1 MGRRVRYAVVAV
13 GLFLLFFAVVERL
26 YAYPRLAKV
35 PLNPYSQPQAD
46 GSGTY
51 FDVSKL
57 RVVDGASLRN
67 TRVVKGDSKAGSS
80 KVAVWDQFFNT
91 VDLDGG
97 NRINAI
103 QERVV
108 FDRVTGQAVHCCGET
123 PRHEGIII
131 TFPFPTRK
139 TTYQMWDTSA
149 ASAAPASFVAEEEI
163 DGLRTYRFEQ
173 PIVAA
178 RLRSVDLPGPLAGQ
192 PGVTSV
198 SAVLVDDDEKSIWVE
213 PTTGR
218 IIKGQDHS
226 RQTVQDPTSGRVY
239 LTAFDATLTYNDQTV
254 ASNVALAREDLDG
267 LRLARVVLPGASALL
282 GLALLALGLLV
293 PPRRSVPHA
302 LLAGRRVRGAGG
314 AAR

>member
-1 MGRRVRYAVVAV
+1 
-13 GLFLLFFAVVERL
+13 
-26 YAYPRLAKV
+26 
-35 PLNPYSQPQAD
+35 
-46 GSGTY
+46 
-51 FDVSKL
+51 
-57 RVVDGASLRN
+57 
-67 TRVVKGDSKAGSS
+67 VVKGDRKAGNS

-91 VDLDGG
+91 VDLNAG

-108 FDRVTGQAVHCCGET
+108 FDRVTGGAVHCCGEA
-123 PRHEGIII
+123 PRHEGIVL
-131 TFPFPTRK
+131 TFPFPTKK

-149 ASAAPASFVAEEEI
+149 ARSAPASFVAEEEI

-173 PIVAA
+173 RIAA
-178 RLRSVDLPGPLAGQ
+178 AHLRSVDLPGPLAGQ

-226 RQTVQDPTSGRVY
+226 RQTVQDPTSGKEY

-254 ASNVALAREDLDG
+254 ASNVALAKEDLDG
-267 LRLARVVLPGASALL
+267 LRLARVVLPGTSALL

-302 LLAGRRVRGAGG
+302 LLAGRRVRGA
-314 AAR
+314 AR

>member
-1 MGRRVRYAVVAV
+1 MGRGLRYAVVGV

-35 PLNPYSQPQAD
+35 PLAPYSKPQAD
-46 GSGTY
+46 GTGTY

-57 RVVDGASLRN
+57 RVVDGATMRN
-67 TRVVKGDSKAGSS
+67 TRVVKGDRDAGSA

-91 VDLDGG
+91 VDLNGG
-97 NRINAI
+97 NRIDAV

-108 FDRVTGQAVHCCGET
+108 FDRVTGQAVHCCGEQ
-123 PRHEGIII
+123 PRHDGIIL

-149 ASAAPASFVAEEEI
+149 QRSAPVSFVNEEEI
-163 DGLRTYRFEQ
+163 SGLRTYRFEQ
-173 PIVAA
+173 RIPGA
-178 RLRSVDLPGPLAGQ
+178 RLRSIDLPGPLAGQ
-192 PGVTSV
+192 PGLTSV
-198 SAVLVDDDEKSIWVE
+198 PSVLVDDDEKSIWVE

-226 RQTVQDPTSGRVY
+226 RQTVQDPTTGKTY
-239 LTAFDATLTYNDQTV
+239 LTAFDATLTYTDQTV
-254 ASNVALAREDLDG
+254 ADNVAQAKEDLSG
-267 LRLARVVLPGASALL
+267 LRLARVVLPATSALL
-282 GLALLALGLLV
+282 GVVLLAVGLLV

-302 LLAGRRVRGAGG
+302 LLAEPRVRRAVP
-314 AAR
+314 